1 METSQINLK
10 LSKNLLA
17 AAQRYSKNFGYRNVQ
32 DLTAECLREKV
43 FQENEFDE
51 TFTEDQIK
59 LIDTLVS
66 KIIEKK
72 DFSTEKE
79 MNKVLLG

>member
-1 METSQINLK
+1 MKTKQINLK
-10 LSKNLLA
+10 LSPALLM

-51 TFTEDQIK
+51 TFSEEEIE
-59 LIDTLVS
+59 LIDRLITDSIKKGDFVS
-66 KIIEKK
+66 E
-72 DFSTEKE
+72 EE
-79 MNKVLLG
+79 LNKVLLG